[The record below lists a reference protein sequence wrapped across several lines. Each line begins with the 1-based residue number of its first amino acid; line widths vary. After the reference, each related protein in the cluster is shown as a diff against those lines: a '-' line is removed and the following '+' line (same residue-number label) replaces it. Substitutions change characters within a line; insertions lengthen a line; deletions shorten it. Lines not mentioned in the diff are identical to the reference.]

1 MRIERDLK
9 LTFDDVLIRPKRSTL
24 ISRSDVDLERE
35 FNFRHS
41 GVTWRGVPIV
51 AANMDTTGLFSI
63 ADSMQR
69 HSMITCT
76 QKFYSTR
83 DFSKAWEDGINPEF
97 IAVTC
102 GSTEESFE
110 LLKRK
115 VSTDSRMKMI
125 CIDVANGYREIF
137 LDFVKRVREEFPDKI
152 IIAGNVAT
160 REMTEALILAGAD
173 IVKVGIGPGSVC
185 TTRKVAGVGYPQ
197 LSAISECS
205 DAAHGLNGHVM
216 SDGGCS
222 SPGDIA
228 KAFAAGADFVML
240 GGMLAGHDESGGEII
255 IGEDGEKYKS
265 FYGMSSKKAMERHYG
280 EVASHRAPEG
290 KEVRVPYRG
299 PLEITIQ
306 SILGGLRS
314 ACSYVG
320 ARRIKDLPKCTTFI
334 RVSMTTNEV
343 FRKFNVQK

>member
-24 ISRSDVDLERE
+24 ISRSDVNLVRE
-35 FNFRHS
+35 FTFRHTEE
-41 GVTWRGVPIV
+41 TWDGVPIV

-63 ADSMQR
+63 AEILQGHKML
-69 HSMITCT
+69 TCT
-76 QKFYSTR
+76 QKFYSTKE
-83 DFSKAWEDGINPEF
+83 FSDAWENGVNSEF
-97 IAVTC
+97 VAVTC
-102 GSTEESFE
+102 GSTDESFE

-115 VSTDSRMKMI
+115 MATNKGLKMI
-125 CIDVANGYREIF
+125 CIDVANGYREVF
-137 LDFVKRVREEFPDKI
+137 LNFVRKVRGEFSEKI

-197 LSAISECS
+197 LSAISECA

-222 SPGDIA
+222 SPGDVA

-240 GGMLAGHDESGGEII
+240 GGMLAGHDESGGELI
-255 IGEDGEKYKS
+255 EDGGGSYKS
-265 FYGMSSKKAMERHYG
+265 FYGMSSAKAMETHYG
-280 EVASHRAPEG
+280 EIADHRAPEG

-299 PLEITIQ
+299 PLEVTVQ

-343 FRKFNVQK
+343 FQKFNVD

>member
-24 ISRSDVDLERE
+24 ISRSDVNLVRE
-35 FNFRHS
+35 FTFRHTEE
-41 GVTWRGVPIV
+41 TWDGVPIV

-63 ADSMQR
+63 AEILQGHKML
-69 HSMITCT
+69 TCT
-76 QKFYSTR
+76 QKFYSTQEFA
-83 DFSKAWEDGINPEF
+83 DAWENGVNSEF
-97 IAVTC
+97 VAVTC
-102 GSTEESFE
+102 GSTDESFE

-115 VSTDSRMKMI
+115 MATNKGLKMI
-125 CIDVANGYREIF
+125 CIDVANGYREVF
-137 LDFVKRVREEFPDKI
+137 LNFVRKVRGEFSEKI

-197 LSAISECS
+197 LSAISECA

-222 SPGDIA
+222 SPGDVA

-240 GGMLAGHDESGGEII
+240 GGMLAGHDESGGELI
-255 IGEDGEKYKS
+255 EDSGVSYKS
-265 FYGMSSKKAMERHYG
+265 FYGMSSAKAMETHYG
-280 EVASHRAPEG
+280 QIADHRAPEG

-299 PLEITIQ
+299 PLEVTVQ

-343 FRKFNVQK
+343 FQKFNVD